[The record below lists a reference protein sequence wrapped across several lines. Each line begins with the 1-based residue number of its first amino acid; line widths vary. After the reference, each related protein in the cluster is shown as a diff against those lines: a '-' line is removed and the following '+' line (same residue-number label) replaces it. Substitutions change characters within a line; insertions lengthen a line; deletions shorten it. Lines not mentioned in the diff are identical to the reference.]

1 MPPWRFDLP
10 RHRSFGEIERAARAV
25 LSILAVGLLSGCAGE
40 ADEPRNE
47 PVDIDP
53 RLQNPL
59 LRASQFNETAPDIF
73 QARFETTAGVFVIE
87 VHRDWAPLGADR
99 FYNLTK
105 RGWYDGVRFHRVLQ
119 DFTAGWGIHDD
130 PYVNRVWQNELLLD
144 DPVTQSNTRG
154 RVSFAR
160 SGANSRTTHV
170 FVNHKDNPTLDDR
183 FAPFGE
189 VVEGMDVVDGLYAGY
204 GDGPPRGEGVY
215 QARALALGAEYFDV
229 EFPELDRI
237 ERATIL

>member
-1 MPPWRFDLP
+1 MSVGQHSLR
-10 RHRSFGEIERAARAV
+10 ERGKAARAAFPF
-25 LSILAVGLLSGCAGE
+25 LSLCLLSACSGSGE
-40 ADEPRNE
+40 EAEAEDA
-47 PVDIDP
+47 
-53 RLQNPL
+53 RLRNPL
-59 LRASQFNETAPDIF
+59 LFASQFNETAPDIF
-73 QARFETTAGVFVIE
+73 QTRLETAAGSFVIE

-99 FYNLTK
+99 FYNLVK

-130 PYVNRVWQNELLLD
+130 PYVNRVWQNELLAD

-170 FVNHKDNPTLDDR
+170 FVNSKDNSSLDDR

-189 VVEGMDVVDGLYAGY
+189 VIEGMEVVDALYAGY
-204 GDGPPRGEGVY
+204 GDGPPRGDGIY
-215 QARALALGAEYFDV
+215 QAMALARGAEYFDV

>member
-1 MPPWRFDLP
+1 MAK
-10 RHRSFGEIERAARAV
+10 AAHSV
-25 LSILAVGLLSGCAGE
+25 LVAKAALSVLGMALLSACAGDG
-40 ADEPRNE
+40 DEP
-47 PVDIDP
+47 PDP

-59 LRASQFNETAPDIF
+59 LFAGQFSETAPELF
-73 QARFETTAGVFVIE
+73 QARLETTAGVFVVE

-99 FYNLTK
+99 FYNLVK
-105 RGWYDGVRFHRVLQ
+105 RGWYDGVRFHRVLD

-130 PYVNRVWQNELLLD
+130 PYVNFVWQKELLLD

-160 SGANSRTTHV
+160 SGANSRTTQV
-170 FVNHKDNPTLDDR
+170 FVNLKDNSSLDDR

-189 VVEGMDVVDGLYAGY
+189 VVEGMEVVDGLYADY

-215 QARALALGAEYFDV
+215 QAMALARGAEYFDA

-237 ERATIL
+237 ERATIP

>member
-1 MPPWRFDLP
+1 MTTWRCDLP
-10 RHRSFGEIERAARAV
+10 RHRFFGVIGNPARV
-25 LSILAVGLLSGCAGE
+25 TLSVLAVGLSAACAGDR
-40 ADEPRNE
+40 DEP
-47 PVDIDP
+47 VDP

-59 LRASQFNETAPDIF
+59 LFARQFNETAPDIF
-73 QARFETTAGVFVIE
+73 QARLETSAGVFVIE

-99 FYNLTK
+99 FYNLVR

-130 PYVNRVWQNELLLD
+130 PYVNFVWQKETLLD

-170 FVNHKDNPTLDDR
+170 FVNHKDNSSLDDR

-204 GDGPPRGEGVY
+204 GDGPPRGDGVY

>member
-1 MPPWRFDLP
+1 MGL
-10 RHRSFGEIERAARAV
+10 SAA
-25 LSILAVGLLSGCAGE
+25 CAGDR
-40 ADEPRNE
+40 DEP
-47 PVDIDP
+47 VDP

-59 LRASQFNETAPDIF
+59 LFARQFTETAPDIF
-73 QARFETTAGVFVIE
+73 QARLETTAGVFVIE

-99 FYNLTK
+99 FYNLVK

-130 PYVNRVWQNELLLD
+130 PYVNFVWQKETLLD

-160 SGANSRTTHV
+160 SGANSR
-170 FVNHKDNPTLDDR
+170 DNPRVRQPQGQLQPGRPASPRSARSSRGWTWWMGCTR
-183 FAPFGE
+183 ATETVRP
-189 VVEGMDVVDGLYAGY
+189 V
-204 GDGPPRGEGVY
+204 GDGVY

>member
-1 MPPWRFDLP
+1 MRL
-10 RHRSFGEIERAARAV
+10 RSESRPSFPGKARVA
-25 LSILAVGLLSGCAGE
+25 LSVLAVGFFSACAGDG
-40 ADEPRNE
+40 DEP
-47 PVDIDP
+47 IDP

-59 LRASQFNETAPDIF
+59 LRASQFNETAPELF
-73 QARFETTAGVFVIE
+73 QARFETTAGTFVIE

-99 FYNLTK
+99 FYNLVK

-130 PYVNRVWQNELLLD
+130 PYVNFVWQKELLFD

-160 SGANSRTTHV
+160 AGANSRTTQV
-170 FVNHKDNPTLDDR
+170 FVNHKDNSSLDDR
-183 FAPFGE
+183 FAPFAE

-204 GDGPPRGEGVY
+204 GDGPPRGDGVY

>member
-1 MPPWRFDLP
+1 MTRFYQKPRPPLGGGASDV
-10 RHRSFGEIERAARAV
+10 AKT
-25 LSILAVGLLSGCAGE
+25 ILAVWVIALPLSCTGGGDE
-40 ADEPRNE
+40 ARDA
-47 PVDIDP
+47 

-59 LRASQFNETAPDIF
+59 LRASQFNEAAPQLF
-73 QARFETTAGVFVIE
+73 QARLETTAGAFVIE

-99 FYNLTK
+99 FYNLVK
-105 RGWYDGVRFHRVLQ
+105 RGWYDGVRFHRVLE

-130 PYVNRVWQNELLLD
+130 PYVNFVWQKELLLD
-144 DPVTQSNTRG
+144 DPVTQSNTLG

-160 SGANSRTTHV
+160 SGPNSRTTQV
-170 FVNHKDNPTLDDR
+170 FINLKDNTSLDDR

-189 VVEGMDVVDGLYAGY
+189 VVEGMDVVEGLYADY

-215 QARALALGAEYFDV
+215 QAMALARGAEYFDV

-237 ERATIL
+237 DQATIPTP

>member
-1 MPPWRFDLP
+1 MC
-10 RHRSFGEIERAARAV
+10 
-25 LSILAVGLLSGCAGE
+25 LLSACAGDGGE
-40 ADEPRNE
+40 AEAQAE
-47 PVDIDP
+47 AEEA
-53 RLQNPL
+53 RLRNPL
-59 LRASQFNETAPDIF
+59 LFASRFNETAPEIF
-73 QARFETTAGVFVIE
+73 QARLETTAGVFVIE

-99 FYNLTK
+99 FYNLVK
-105 RGWYDGVRFHRVLQ
+105 RGWYDGVRFHRVLE
-119 DFTAGWGIHDD
+119 DFTAGFGIHDD
-130 PYVNRVWQNELLLD
+130 PYVNRIWQNELLED

-170 FVNHKDNPTLDDR
+170 FVNSKDNSNLDDR

-189 VVEGMDVVDGLYAGY
+189 VIEGMEVVDELYAGY

-215 QARALALGAEYFDV
+215 QARALALGAEYFDA

>member
-1 MPPWRFDLP
+1 MKRRVNSEALAFALL
-10 RHRSFGEIERAARAV
+10 V
-25 LSILAVGLLSGCAGE
+25 LTACSETVG
-40 ADEPRNE
+40 
-47 PVDIDP
+47 
-53 RLQNPL
+53 
-59 LRASQFNETAPDIF
+59 PDG
-73 QARFETTAGVFVIE
+73 FE
-87 VHRDWAPLGADR
+87 DS
-99 FYNLTK
+99 LT
-105 RGWYDGVRFHRVLQ
+105 
-119 DFTAGWGIHDD
+119 
-130 PYVNRVWQNELLLD
+130 LD
-144 DPVTQSNTRG
+144 VTQSNTRG

-170 FVNHKDNPTLDDR
+170 FVNHKDNSSLDDR

-204 GDGPPRGEGVY
+204 GDGPPRGDGVY

>member
-1 MPPWRFDLP
+1 M
-10 RHRSFGEIERAARAV
+10 
-25 LSILAVGLLSGCAGE
+25 
-40 ADEPRNE
+40 
-47 PVDIDP
+47 
-53 RLQNPL
+53 
-59 LRASQFNETAPDIF
+59 
-73 QARFETTAGVFVIE
+73 
-87 VHRDWAPLGADR
+87 
-99 FYNLTK
+99 
-105 RGWYDGVRFHRVLQ
+105 RFHRVLQ

-130 PYVNRVWQNELLLD
+130 PYVNFVWQKELLVD

-170 FVNHKDNPTLDDR
+170 FVNHKDNASLDDR

>member
-1 MPPWRFDLP
+1 MTRHLRKPRPPFGGGASLVTKVALP
-10 RHRSFGEIERAARAV
+10 VLGMALLAA
-25 LSILAVGLLSGCAGE
+25 CAGDG
-40 ADEPRNE
+40 DEP
-47 PVDIDP
+47 PDP

-59 LRASQFNETAPDIF
+59 LLAGQFNETAPELF
-73 QARFETTAGVFVIE
+73 QARLQTTAGVIVVE

-99 FYNLTK
+99 FYNLVK
-105 RGWYDGVRFHRVLQ
+105 RGWYDGVRFHRVLE

-130 PYVNRVWQNELLLD
+130 PYVNFVWQKELLLD

-160 SGANSRTTHV
+160 SGANSRTTQV
-170 FVNHKDNPTLDDR
+170 FVNLKDNESLDDR

-189 VVEGMDVVDGLYAGY
+189 VVEGMEVMDGLYADY

-215 QARALALGAEYFDV
+215 QAMALARGAEYFDA

-237 ERATIL
+237 ERATIP